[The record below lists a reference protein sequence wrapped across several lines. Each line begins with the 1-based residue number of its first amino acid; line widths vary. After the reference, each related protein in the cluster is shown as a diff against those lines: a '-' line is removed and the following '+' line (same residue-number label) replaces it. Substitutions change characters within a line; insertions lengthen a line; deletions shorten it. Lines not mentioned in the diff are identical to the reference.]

1 MRVVVA
7 HSPTVVTQP
16 TGCAKI
22 PRMSTRRPIRPLPEQ
37 LINQIAAGEV
47 IERPASVVKELLEN
61 SIDAGAD
68 RVEIEIA
75 AGGRDLIRITDN
87 GSGIPPAELPLALAR
102 HASSKLGSLA
112 ELERIASL
120 GFRGEALA
128 SIAAVS
134 RLSLISRTREED
146 SAWRLDLE
154 GGAGAERPVPAAHPV
169 GTTVEVRDLF
179 FNTPVRRRFLRSEH
193 TELHHLVE
201 AVRRV
206 ALGRDGL
213 RVRLYQGGRRLL
225 EITAGSQQERLFRVF
240 GARFREGAIRVEAAT
255 AGMRLSGWLGHP
267 ELSRSQS
274 DRQYLLLNGR
284 WIRDQGLFHA
294 VRQAYGD
301 ALPEGRHP
309 LWFLQLEIDPLRVD
323 VNVHPAKSEV
333 RFREPRQVH
342 DFVLG
347 ALLRALGGV
356 SASIAVPVAG
366 AARPRPVL
374 PPAGTR
380 EAPPPGYRSS
390 PSPGE
395 GVPAAT
401 PVRALARVGGCLL
414 ARHGDELWLIDV
426 ARTEREVLKR
436 RLRERLERGALRSQP
451 LLLPVRKAIG
461 DGELPADYLSA
472 LRGLGLEMRQEGKQV
487 LLTHVPA
494 LLAGADPQ
502 RLLDALVPARLE
514 EELVAALADAAR
526 GTRALSTDEHL
537 LAALEELDEKVRNLC
552 LAVLGEAELL
562 TLLRCKGGD
571 G

>member
-1 MRVVVA
+1 
-7 HSPTVVTQP
+7 
-16 TGCAKI
+16 
-22 PRMSTRRPIRPLPEQ
+22 MSSRRPIRPLPEQ

-68 RVEIEIA
+68 RIEIEIA
-75 AGGRDLIRITDN
+75 AGGRELIRVTDN

-102 HASSKLGSLA
+102 HASSKLASLA

-134 RLSLISRTREED
+134 RLALISRTREED
-146 SAWRLDLE
+146 SAWRLELE
-154 GGAGAERPVPAAHPV
+154 GGAGPEQPVPAAHPA

-179 FNTPVRRRFLRSEH
+179 FNTPVRRRFLRSER

-213 RVRLYQGGRRLL
+213 RVRLHQGGRRLL
-225 EITAGSQQERLFRVF
+225 EISAGSQQERLFRVF
-240 GARFREGAIRVEAAT
+240 GARFREGAVRVEAGT
-255 AGMRLSGWLGHP
+255 AGMHLSGWLGRP

-301 ALPEGRHP
+301 SLPEGRHP
-309 LWFLQLEIDPLRVD
+309 LWFLQLEIDPLQVD

-347 ALLRALGGV
+347 ALLRAMGGV
-356 SASIAVPVAG
+356 SASIAVPAAG
-366 AARPRPVL
+366 AARPRPV
-374 PPAGTR
+374 PRPVGTR
-380 EAPPPGYRSS
+380 E
-390 PSPGE
+390 
-395 GVPAAT
+395 VPAAGYR
-401 PVRALARVGGCLL
+401 PVSPPGNRLPAAPALRPLARIGDCLL
-414 ARHGDELWLIDV
+414 ARHGDELWLVDA
-426 ARTEREVLKR
+426 ARAESEVLKR
-436 RLRERLERGALRSQP
+436 RLRERLEQGPLRSQP
-451 LLLPVRKAIG
+451 LLLPVRRALG
-461 DGELPADYLSA
+461 SGEMPAGYLSS
-472 LRGLGLEMRQEGKQV
+472 LRRLGLEMRQEGEDL

-494 LLAGADPQ
+494 LLAGTDPQ
-502 RLLDALVPARLE
+502 RLLDALVPARTDE
-514 EELVAALADAAR
+514 EVVESVAEAAR
-526 GTRALSTDEHL
+526 GTRALSGDENL
-537 LAALEELDEKVRNLC
+537 LAALEELDGETRRQC
-552 LAVLGEAELL
+552 LAVLEEAELL
-562 TLLRCKGGD
+562 ALLRRKGGD